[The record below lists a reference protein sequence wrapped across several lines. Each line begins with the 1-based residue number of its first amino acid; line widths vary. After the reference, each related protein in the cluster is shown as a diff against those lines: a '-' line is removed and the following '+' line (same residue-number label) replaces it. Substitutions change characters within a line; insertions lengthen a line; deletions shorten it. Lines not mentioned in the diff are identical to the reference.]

1 MIITNKKNQST
12 IKKSKGMKSMNPVA
26 AGVVGATVGAG
37 VAVAAS
43 VAMKDKKNRE
53 RVGKVIDMVK
63 EQATEYID
71 NIQSPETMNQGKKMV
86 KNVIGKGKKATAK
99 SASR

>member
-1 MIITNKKNQST
+1 
-12 IKKSKGMKSMNPVA
+12 MNPVA

-43 VAMKDKKNRE
+43 VALKNKKNRE

-63 EQATEYID
+63 EQASEYID
-71 NIQSPETMNQGKKMV
+71 NMQSPETMNQGKKMV
-86 KNVIGKGKKATAK
+86 KNVIGKGKKASTKLAF
-99 SASR
+99 R